1 MTLQSTIKSGTVPL
15 KLLGSESN
23 NLGYNAA
30 YPSGA
35 PFPGGWAPLIQ
46 TTELASLT
54 TQKEVALWLPL
65 PLSSK
70 TEVPRRSLSISW
82 RYNSYSANSGSVT
95 MVPGFQVRVLN
106 IPWRPPGWDGQFL
119 TTGDAQ
125 STKLS
130 EEIFGWDHDSV
141 ARVTTIT
148 SIQGVSTMGANG
160 EDMQCYLRV
169 RLPCKKSGSVLS
181 IKLQILGL
189 AVDQW

>member
-1 MTLQSTIKSGTVPL
+1 MTLQSTIKSGTIPL

-23 NLGYNAA
+23 NFGYNAA
-30 YPSGA
+30 YPSGT
-35 PFPGGWAPLIQ
+35 PFPGGWIPLIQ
-46 TTELASLT
+46 TTELAAVT

-65 PLSSK
+65 PLANK
-70 TEVPRRSLSISW
+70 TDVPRRSLSISW
-82 RYNSYSANSGSVT
+82 RYNSYSANNGAVT

-106 IPWRPPGWDGQFL
+106 IPWRPPGWDAQFL
-119 TTGDAQ
+119 ATGDLV

-130 EEIFGWDHDSV
+130 EEVFGWGTDSI

-148 SIQGVSTMGANG
+148 SIQGASTLGANY